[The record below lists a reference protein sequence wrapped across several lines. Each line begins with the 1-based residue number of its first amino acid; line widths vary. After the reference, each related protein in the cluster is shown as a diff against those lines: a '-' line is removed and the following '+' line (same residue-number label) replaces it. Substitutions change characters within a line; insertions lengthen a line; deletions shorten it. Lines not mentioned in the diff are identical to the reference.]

1 MRLPQRSIT
10 NSPRPAAERGESGAS
25 IAPSQTSASTNH
37 QPRRASLYRR
47 SDFRFGLADSESGS
61 DATRPAWATNRQ
73 SAPRLPARRS
83 AVIKQTSVGSRPC
96 YIPANHQR
104 RQRRAGVHAHDP
116 HGLWRSRAHSLD
128 LETWARTGRRTSA
141 LSPRPTGLS
150 SSRPWPTPATSTG
163 SRATSEQSQK
173 FVFNKPTTPCWDTAR
188 RAVDDYITHRKGTD
202 RDRRISAL
210 ERKHQIAA

>member
-1 MRLPQRSIT
+1 M
-10 NSPRPAAERGESGAS
+10 ERVAS
-25 IAPSQTSASTNH
+25 RFTNH

-61 DATRPAWATNRQ
+61 AATRPAWATNRQ

-116 HGLWRSRAHSLD
+116 HGLSRSPAQSLD

-173 FVFNKPTTPCWDTAR
+173 FVFNKPTTPAGTPPDAPSTTTSPIAR
-188 RAVDDYITHRKGTD
+188 APIATD
-202 RDRRISAL
+202 ASPP
-210 ERKHQIAA
+210 